1 MKAETELVVS
11 AARKITV
18 AQREEIEA
26 KGRSE
31 VKQGQEGRK
40 IGEGETNAN
49 QR

>member
-18 AQREEIEA
+18 AQREIEA
-26 KGRSE
+26 KERNE